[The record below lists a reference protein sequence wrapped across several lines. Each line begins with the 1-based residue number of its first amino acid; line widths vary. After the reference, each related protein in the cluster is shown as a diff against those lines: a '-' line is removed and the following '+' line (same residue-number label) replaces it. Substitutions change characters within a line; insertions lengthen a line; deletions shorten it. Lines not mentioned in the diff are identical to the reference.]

1 MSGHTDGRTLPPPG
15 TNTTA
20 HAATGPATRT
30 SGRDEPTV
38 PGDGP
43 SEPTTPD
50 EGHSA
55 PTAGD
60 EHSEPTARTSG
71 RDESTAPGDGPS
83 EPTTPDE
90 GHSEP
95 TARPDGRGEPAL
107 SGRRSEPIA
116 RNDSAVTDSSRK
128 ASSSVAGH
136 DSGTPVTRVFGIRH
150 HGPGSARSLRQALE
164 EFGPDAILIEGP
176 ADADPLVG
184 FVAADTMAPP
194 VALLAYVPDSPARAA
209 FWPFAVFSP
218 EWQALRY
225 GVEHTVPVRFCDLPA
240 TNVLAIEEDNRAG
253 RTDPLAALAAA
264 AGFDDA
270 ERWWDAVVES
280 VPDSAAFDAITEAMA
295 ALRENAP
302 ATVEAG
308 PTTPDDSG
316 TSPGEPTAPGEAA
329 TPPAEPSE
337 HGGTE
342 LLTGEFVSEQ
352 SPNPDE
358 PVLAPLVVDEHT
370 LRREAYMRQTMRQ
383 VLKSGAKR
391 LAVVCGAWH
400 APALTGPLGPAA
412 PDTRLLKGL
421 PKTKAA
427 LTWVPWT
434 HSRLAAGS
442 GYGAGVTSP
451 GWYHHLFTETERPV
465 ARWLTKVAGVLR
477 AHDLP
482 VSSAH
487 IIEAV
492 RLADTLAALR
502 GRPLA
507 GLSEVT
513 EAVRSVMCGGDETML
528 RLVVDELV
536 VGETLGGVP
545 EDTPTV
551 PLAAD
556 LRARIKTLRLKQEAL
571 ARTVDLDLRKPRDV
585 ERSQLLHRLRLL
597 GIGWG
602 TPTVGEVRSTGTFR
616 ETWTLRWEPEFAVR
630 IVEAAIWG
638 TTLRTA
644 AEAKILDTA
653 SRDGVSVTE
662 LADALELALLAD
674 LGGATAGLIRRLEA
688 VAALDHDVTHLLGAL
703 PGLTR
708 TLRYGDVRGTD
719 TEALVHVADSLLV
732 RICAGLPGAVTGLDT
747 DAAESLRAQIDA
759 AHIAISTRDDEHA
772 TTEWLATLQRIA
784 DRDDVHGAIGGRAV
798 RLLCDAERIDDADS
812 ARRLAAALSV
822 GNTPAAKAAWIDGFL
837 GGRGLLLVHDR
848 ELLRRIDDWLRDLA
862 EDQFVATVP
871 LLRRTFGFFE
881 SGERR
886 AIGQA
891 LRDTGTAPAT
901 PATPAAVDPARG
913 QLALRTAT
921 TILEAAR

>member
-1 MSGHTDGRTLPPPG
+1 MSEQTDDGTTKPP
-15 TNTTA
+15 
-20 HAATGPATRT
+20 
-30 SGRDEPTV
+30 
-38 PGDGP
+38 
-43 SEPTTPD
+43 
-50 EGHSA
+50 
-55 PTAGD
+55 
-60 EHSEPTARTSG
+60 
-71 RDESTAPGDGPS
+71 
-83 EPTTPDE
+83 
-90 GHSEP
+90 
-95 TARPDGRGEPAL
+95 
-107 SGRRSEPIA
+107 
-116 RNDSAVTDSSRK
+116 
-128 ASSSVAGH
+128 H
-136 DSGTPVTRVFGIRH
+136 DTPVTRVFGIRH
-150 HGPGSARSLRQALE
+150 HGPGSARSLRHALE

-176 ADADPLVG
+176 SDADPLVG

-225 GVEHTVPVRFCDLPA
+225 GVEHGVPVRFCDLPA
-240 TNVLAIEEDNRAG
+240 SQVLAADDAERGD
-253 RTDPLAALAAA
+253 RTDPLGTLAAA
-264 AGFDDA
+264 AGYDDA
-270 ERWWDAVVES
+270 ERWWDSVVES
-280 VPDSAAFDAITEAMA
+280 VPDSTAFDAITEAMA
-295 ALRENAP
+295 ALREDAP
-302 ATVEAG
+302 VSPEADPTV
-308 PTTPDDSG
+308 
-316 TSPGEPTAPGEAA
+316 
-329 TPPAEPSE
+329 AEPSAVE
-337 HGGTE
+337 PPEVADADPSVAIEAGQAAATR
-342 LLTGEFVSEQ
+342 EF
-352 SPNPDE
+352 
-358 PVLAPLVVDEHT
+358 APLVVDQHT
-370 LRREAYMRQTMRQ
+370 LRREAHMRQTMRQ
-383 VLKSGAKR
+383 VLKGGAQR

-451 GWYHHLFTETERPV
+451 GWYHHLFSETERPV

-528 RLVVDELV
+528 RLVIDELV

-571 ARTVDLDLRKPRDV
+571 ARTVDLDLRKDRDV
-585 ERSQLLHRLRLL
+585 ERSHLLHRLRLL
-597 GIGWG
+597 GIDWG
-602 TPTVGEVRSTGTFR
+602 TPTVGETRNTGTFR
-616 ETWTLRWEPEFAVR
+616 ETWALRWEPEFEVR
-630 IVEAAIWG
+630 IVEAAVWG

-653 SRDGVSVTE
+653 ARDDVTVSA
-662 LADALELALLAD
+662 LAEALELALLAD
-674 LGGATAGLIRRLEA
+674 LGGATDGLITRLEA
-688 VAALDHDVTHLLGAL
+688 AAALDHDVTHLLTAL

-719 TEALVHVADSLLV
+719 TKALAHVADGLLV

-747 DAAESLRAQIDA
+747 DAAEALRAQIDA
-759 AHIAISTRDDEHA
+759 AHTAISTRDDEHA
-772 TTEWLATLQRIA
+772 STEWLATLHRVA
-784 DRDDVHGAIGGRAV
+784 DRDDVHGAIAGRAV

-848 ELLRRIDDWLRDLA
+848 ELLRRIDEWLRDLA
-862 EDQFVATVP
+862 EDQFVATLP
-871 LLRRTFGFFE
+871 LLRRTFGSFE

-891 LRDTGTAPAT
+891 LRDTGTTAAT
-901 PATPAAVDPARG
+901 PQNTTSLDPARG
-913 QLALRTAT
+913 RLALHAATA
-921 TILEAAR
+921 ILGAAG

>member
-1 MSGHTDGRTLPPPG
+1 MSQANKATSQ
-15 TNTTA
+15 
-20 HAATGPATRT
+20 ATGEAT
-30 SGRDEPTV
+30 
-38 PGDGP
+38 PGDA
-43 SEPTTPD
+43 D
-50 EGHSA
+50 IHRSA
-55 PTAGD
+55 TAGD
-60 EHSEPTARTSG
+60 VVETQEGTASAKSSTGSES
-71 RDESTAPGDGPS
+71 
-83 EPTTPDE
+83 
-90 GHSEP
+90 H
-95 TARPDGRGEPAL
+95 PAVD
-107 SGRRSEPIA
+107 A
-116 RNDSAVTDSSRK
+116 A
-128 ASSSVAGH
+128 A
-136 DSGTPVTRVFGIRH
+136 VTRVFGIRH
-150 HGPGSARSLRQALE
+150 HGPGSARSLRHALE
-164 EFGPDAILIEGP
+164 EFRPDAILIEGP

-184 FVAADTMAPP
+184 FVAADTMSPP

-218 EWQALRY
+218 EWQAMRY
-225 GVEHTVPVRFCDLPA
+225 GVDHAVPVRFCDLPA
-240 TNVLAIEEDNRAG
+240 THVLAADDDARG
-253 RTDPLAALAAA
+253 GGSDPLAALASA
-264 AGFDDA
+264 AGYDDA

-295 ALRENAP
+295 ALREDASHSATGITPPVADAP
-302 ATVEAG
+302 PQLGV
-308 PTTPDDSG
+308 PTPSDADPVSI
-316 TSPGEPTAPGEAA
+316 PGVPELSENLPAAPG
-329 TPPAEPSE
+329 
-337 HGGTE
+337 
-342 LLTGEFVSEQ
+342 FVSPAGTDRQ
-352 SPNPDE
+352 DAA
-358 PVLAPLVVDEHT
+358 LAPLIVDHHT
-370 LRREAYMRQTMRQ
+370 LVREAHMRQVMRQ
-383 VLKSGAKR
+383 VLKGGAKR

-400 APALTGPLGPAA
+400 APALVEPLGPAA

-451 GWYHHLFTETERPV
+451 GWYHHLFTETEQPV

-477 AHDLP
+477 SHDLP

-502 GRPLA
+502 GRPLP

-528 RLVVDELV
+528 RLVIDELV

-556 LRARIKTLRLKQEAL
+556 LRARCKTLRLKQEAL
-571 ARTVDLDLRKPRDV
+571 ARTVDLDLRKERDV
-585 ERSQLLHRLRLL
+585 ERSHLLHRLRLL

-602 TPTVGEVRSTGTFR
+602 TPTTGEVRSTGTFR
-616 ETWTLRWEPEFAVR
+616 ETWTLRWEPEFEVR
-630 IVEAAIWG
+630 IVEAAVWG

-644 AEAKILDTA
+644 AETKILDTA
-653 SRDGVSVTE
+653 SRDDVTVTA
-662 LADALELALLAD
+662 LAHALETALLAD
-674 LGGATAGLIRRLEA
+674 LGGATEGLITRLEA
-688 VAALDHDVTHLLGAL
+688 AAALDHDVTHLLGAL

-719 TEALVHVADSLLV
+719 TKALAHVADGLLV

-747 DAAESLRAQIDA
+747 DAAEALRAQIDA
-759 AHIAISTRDDEHA
+759 AHTAISTRDDEHA

-812 ARRLAAALSV
+812 ARRLAAALSI
-822 GNTPAAKAAWIDGFL
+822 GNTPAAKAAWVDGFL

-848 ELLRRIDDWLRDLA
+848 ELLRRIDEWLRELN
-862 EDQFVATVP
+862 EDQFVATLP
-871 LLRRTFGFFE
+871 LLRRTFGSFE

-886 AIGQA
+886 AISQA
-891 LRDTGTAPAT
+891 LRDTGSAPTTARGT
-901 PATPAAVDPARG
+901 TEVDPVRG
-913 QLALRTAT
+913 RLALRAATA
-921 TILEAAR
+921 ILGAAG

>member
-1 MSGHTDGRTLPPPG
+1 MGFSMSQAKKATSQAAGEATGDADIRSS
-15 TNTTA
+15 TTA
-20 HAATGPATRT
+20 GNVVETQEGTASAEAGMGA
-30 SGRDEPTV
+30 E
-38 PGDGP
+38 
-43 SEPTTPD
+43 TTAK
-50 EGHSA
+50 S
-55 PTAGD
+55 
-60 EHSEPTARTSG
+60 
-71 RDESTAPGDGPS
+71 ST
-83 EPTTPDE
+83 
-90 GHSEP
+90 
-95 TARPDGRGEPAL
+95 
-107 SGRRSEPIA
+107 
-116 RNDSAVTDSSRK
+116 DSASHPAVD
-128 ASSSVAGH
+128 AAA
-136 DSGTPVTRVFGIRH
+136 VTRVFGIRH
-150 HGPGSARSLRQALE
+150 HGPGSARSLRHALE
-164 EFGPDAILIEGP
+164 EFRPDAILIEGP

-184 FVAADTMAPP
+184 FVAADTMTPP
-194 VALLAYVPDSPARAA
+194 VALLAYLPDSPARAA

-218 EWQALRY
+218 EWQAMRY
-225 GVEHTVPVRFCDLPA
+225 GVDHAVPVRFCDLPA
-240 TNVLAIEEDNRAG
+240 ANVLAADDDARG
-253 RTDPLAALAAA
+253 GGSDPLAALASA
-264 AGFDDA
+264 AGYDDA

-280 VPDSAAFDAITEAMA
+280 VPDSAAFDAITEAMG
-295 ALRENAP
+295 ALREDAPHDAADTTPHPVAVTAP
-302 ATVEAG
+302 A
-308 PTTPDDSG
+308 
-316 TSPGEPTAPGEAA
+316 EPTAQPAPEADADADADAGTASAPDLPDMPSVPIEFGLPVPGGRDDPA
-329 TPPAEPSE
+329 TAR
-337 HGGTE
+337 
-342 LLTGEFVSEQ
+342 
-352 SPNPDE
+352 
-358 PVLAPLVVDEHT
+358 LVVDQHT
-370 LRREAYMRQTMRQ
+370 LQREAHMRQVMRQ
-383 VLKSGAKR
+383 VLKGGAKR

-400 APALTGPLGPAA
+400 APALAGPLGPAA
-412 PDTRLLKGL
+412 PDMRLLKGL

-477 AHDLP
+477 RHDLP

-528 RLVVDELV
+528 RLVIDELV

-556 LRARIKTLRLKQEAL
+556 LRARCKTLRLKQEAL
-571 ARTVDLDLRKPRDV
+571 ARNVDLDLRKERDV
-585 ERSQLLHRLRLL
+585 ERSHLLHRLRLL

-602 TPTVGEVRSTGTFR
+602 TPTTGEVRSTGTFR
-616 ETWTLRWEPEFAVR
+616 ETWTLRWEPEFEVR
-630 IVEAAIWG
+630 IVEAAVWG

-644 AEAKILDTA
+644 AETKILDTA
-653 SRDGVSVTE
+653 SRDDVTVTA
-662 LADALELALLAD
+662 LAHALETALLAD
-674 LGGATAGLIRRLEA
+674 LGGATEGLITRLEA
-688 VAALDHDVTHLLGAL
+688 AAALDHDVTHLLGAL

-719 TEALVHVADSLLV
+719 TKALAHVADGLLV

-747 DAAESLRAQIDA
+747 DAAKALRAQIDA
-759 AHIAISTRDDEHA
+759 AHTAISTRDDEHA

-812 ARRLAAALSV
+812 ARRLAAALSI
-822 GNTPAAKAAWIDGFL
+822 GNTPAAKAAWVDGFL

-848 ELLRRIDDWLRDLA
+848 ELLRRIDEWLRDLN
-862 EDQFVATVP
+862 EDQFVATLP
-871 LLRRTFGFFE
+871 LLRRTFGSFE

-886 AIGQA
+886 AISQA
-891 LRDTGTAPAT
+891 LRDTGSAPTTARGT
-901 PATPAAVDPARG
+901 TEVDPVRG
-913 QLALRTAT
+913 RLALRAATA
-921 TILEAAR
+921 ILGAAG

>member
-1 MSGHTDGRTLPPPG
+1 MSQRNKATHP
-15 TNTTA
+15 
-20 HAATGPATRT
+20 ATGGTT
-30 SGRDEPTV
+30 
-38 PGDGP
+38 PGDPASDADIRESSG
-43 SEPTTPD
+43 SD
-50 EGHSA
+50 
-55 PTAGD
+55 AG
-60 EHSEPTARTSG
+60 A
-71 RDESTAPGDGPS
+71 
-83 EPTTPDE
+83 
-90 GHSEP
+90 
-95 TARPDGRGEPAL
+95 
-107 SGRRSEPIA
+107 
-116 RNDSAVTDSSRK
+116 
-128 ASSSVAGH
+128 ASDPLVDAAA
-136 DSGTPVTRVFGIRH
+136 VTRVFGIRH
-150 HGPGSARSLRQALE
+150 HGPGSARSLRHALE
-164 EFGPDAILIEGP
+164 EFRPDAILIEGP

-194 VALLAYVPDSPARAA
+194 VALLAYVPDSPAHAA

-218 EWQALRY
+218 EWQAMRY
-225 GVEHTVPVRFCDLPA
+225 GVDHAVPVRFCDLPA
-240 TNVLAIEEDNRAG
+240 TNVLAADDDARG
-253 RTDPLAALAAA
+253 GGSDPLAALASA
-264 AGFDDA
+264 AGYDDA

-280 VPDSAAFDAITEAMA
+280 VPDSAAFDAITEAMTT
-295 ALRENAP
+295 LREDAPHAATGITPPPADAAPPLSASAPTDTEVPDPVTTSPLDAPELLEEPSGANGFESPGAADRHDP
-302 ATVEAG
+302 AT
-308 PTTPDDSG
+308 
-316 TSPGEPTAPGEAA
+316 
-329 TPPAEPSE
+329 
-337 HGGTE
+337 
-342 LLTGEFVSEQ
+342 
-352 SPNPDE
+352 
-358 PVLAPLVVDEHT
+358 APLIVDQHT
-370 LRREAYMRQTMRQ
+370 LVREAHMRQVMRQ
-383 VLKSGAKR
+383 VLKGGAKR

-400 APALTGPLGPAA
+400 APALVEPLGPAA
-412 PDTRLLKGL
+412 PDMRLLKGL

-477 AHDLP
+477 SHDLP

-502 GRPLA
+502 GRPLP

-556 LRARIKTLRLKQEAL
+556 LRARCKTLRLKQEAL
-571 ARTVDLDLRKPRDV
+571 ARNVDLDLRKERDV
-585 ERSQLLHRLRLL
+585 ERSHLLHRLRLL

-602 TPTVGEVRSTGTFR
+602 TPTTGEVRSTGTFR
-616 ETWTLRWEPEFAVR
+616 ETWTLRWEPEFEVR
-630 IVEAAIWG
+630 IVEAAVWG

-644 AEAKILDTA
+644 AETKILDTA
-653 SRDGVSVTE
+653 SRDDVTVTA
-662 LADALELALLAD
+662 LADALEMALLAN
-674 LGGATAGLIRRLEA
+674 LGGATEGLISRLEA
-688 VAALDHDVTHLLGAL
+688 AAALDHDVTHLLGAL

-719 TEALVHVADSLLV
+719 TKALAHVADGLLV

-747 DAAESLRAQIDA
+747 DAAQALRTQIDA
-759 AHIAISTRDDEHA
+759 AHTAISTRDDEHSS
-772 TTEWLATLQRIA
+772 TEWLATLQRIA
-784 DRDDVHGAIGGRAV
+784 DRDDVHGAIAGRAV

-848 ELLRRIDDWLRDLA
+848 ELLRRIDEWLRDLN
-862 EDQFVATVP
+862 EDQFVATLP
-871 LLRRTFGFFE
+871 LLRRTFGSFE

-886 AIGQA
+886 AISQA
-891 LRDTGTAPAT
+891 LRDTGSAPT
-901 PATPAAVDPARG
+901 TSDGRTAVDPIRG
-913 QLALRTAT
+913 QLALRAATA
-921 TILEAAR
+921 ILGAAG

>member
-1 MSGHTDGRTLPPPG
+1 MNQTE
-15 TNTTA
+15 NEVTA
-20 HAATGPATRT
+20 
-30 SGRDEPTV
+30 
-38 PGDGP
+38 
-43 SEPTTPD
+43 
-50 EGHSA
+50 
-55 PTAGD
+55 
-60 EHSEPTARTSG
+60 
-71 RDESTAPGDGPS
+71 ESTAHENQAGRRAEPGD
-83 EPTTPDE
+83 
-90 GHSEP
+90 
-95 TARPDGRGEPAL
+95 AA
-107 SGRRSEPIA
+107 
-116 RNDSAVTDSSRK
+116 
-128 ASSSVAGH
+128 
-136 DSGTPVTRVFGIRH
+136 VTRVFGIRH

-164 EFGPDAILIEGP
+164 EFRPDAILIEGP

-184 FVAADTMAPP
+184 FVAADTMNPP
-194 VALLAYVPDSPARAA
+194 VALLAYVPDTPARAA

-218 EWQALRY
+218 EWQAMRY
-225 GVEHTVPVRFCDLPA
+225 GVDHAVPVRFCDLPA
-240 TNVLAIEEDNRAG
+240 AITLAADDESRGD
-253 RTDPLAALAAA
+253 RTDPLAALASA
-264 AGFDDA
+264 AGYDDA

-280 VPDSAAFDAITEAMA
+280 VPDSAAFDAIAEAMA
-295 ALRENAP
+295 ALREDAIHHAP
-302 ATVEAG
+302 TGHPDRATPEPDFAAL
-308 PTTPDDSG
+308 PTETALPHRDELPSDDSP
-316 TSPGEPTAPGEAA
+316 SPDLLAVPESGSPLTADPEN
-329 TPPAEPSE
+329 PA
-337 HGGTE
+337 
-342 LLTGEFVSEQ
+342 
-352 SPNPDE
+352 
-358 PVLAPLVVDEHT
+358 LAPLVVDQHT
-370 LRREAYMRQTMRQ
+370 LRREAYMRQVMRQ
-383 VLKSGAKR
+383 TLKDGAKR

-400 APALTGPLGPAA
+400 APALTGTLGPAA
-412 PDTRLLKGL
+412 PDARLLKGL
-421 PKTKAA
+421 PKIKTA

-513 EAVRSVMCGGDETML
+513 EAVRAVMCGGDETML
-528 RLVVDELV
+528 RLVIDELV

-545 EDTPTV
+545 ADTPTV

-556 LRARIKTLRLKQEAL
+556 LRARSKTLRLKQEAL
-571 ARTVDLDLRKPRDV
+571 ARTVDLDLRKERDV

-597 GIGWG
+597 GVDWG
-602 TPTVGEVRSTGTFR
+602 TPTVGEVRNTGTFR
-616 ETWTLRWEPEFAVR
+616 ETWTLRWEPEFEVR
-630 IVEAAIWG
+630 IVEAAVWG

-653 SRDGVSVTE
+653 SRDGVSVAD
-662 LADALELALLAD
+662 LADALEMALLAD
-674 LGGATAGLIRRLEA
+674 LGGATDGLITRLEA
-688 VAALDHDVTHLLGAL
+688 AAALDHDVTHLLGAL

-719 TEALVHVADSLLV
+719 TKALAHVADGLLV

-747 DAAESLRAQIDA
+747 DAAEALRAQIDA
-759 AHIAISTRDDEHA
+759 AHTAISTRDDDH
-772 TTEWLATLQRIA
+772 TTSEWLATLQRIA
-784 DRDDVHGAIGGRAV
+784 DRDDVHGAISGRAV

-848 ELLRRIDDWLRDLA
+848 ELLRRIDEWLRELS
-862 EDQFVATVP
+862 EDQFVATLP
-871 LLRRTFGFFE
+871 LLRRTFGSFE

-891 LRDTGTAPAT
+891 LRDTGT
-901 PATPAAVDPARG
+901 TPAAATGATPIDPVRG
-913 QLALRTAT
+913 QLALRAATA
-921 TILEAAR
+921 ILGAAG

>member
-1 MSGHTDGRTLPPPG
+1 MSQR
-15 TNTTA
+15 NKTT
-20 HAATGPATRT
+20 HPATG
-30 SGRDEPTV
+30 D
-38 PGDGP
+38 
-43 SEPTTPD
+43 
-50 EGHSA
+50 
-55 PTAGD
+55 
-60 EHSEPTARTSG
+60 
-71 RDESTAPGDGPS
+71 TAPGDPASAADIAGSAGSDTGDTAETLEAVTSAAAGAGAETGPS
-83 EPTTPDE
+83 A
-90 GHSEP
+90 G
-95 TARPDGRGEPAL
+95 
-107 SGRRSEPIA
+107 
-116 RNDSAVTDSSRK
+116 
-128 ASSSVAGH
+128 ASSDPLLGAAA
-136 DSGTPVTRVFGIRH
+136 VTRVFGIRH
-150 HGPGSARSLRQALE
+150 HGPGSARSLRHALE
-164 EFGPDAILIEGP
+164 EFRPDAILIEGP

-218 EWQALRY
+218 EWQAMRY
-225 GVEHTVPVRFCDLPA
+225 GVDHAVPVRFCDLPA
-240 TNVLAIEEDNRAG
+240 TNVLAADDDARGGGA
-253 RTDPLAALAAA
+253 DPLAALASA
-264 AGFDDA
+264 AGYDDA

-280 VPDSAAFDAITEAMA
+280 VPDSAAFDAITEAMTV
-295 ALRENAP
+295 LREDARHS
-302 ATVEAG
+302 AT
-308 PTTPDDSG
+308 G
-316 TSPGEPTAPGEAA
+316 T
-329 TPPAEPSE
+329 TPPAPPRLDVSTPSDAAVPDPVSGSPLDAPDLPE
-337 HGGTE
+337 KHSAA
-342 LLTGEFVSEQ
+342 TGFE
-352 SPNPDE
+352 SPTDAERPDTAI
-358 PVLAPLVVDEHT
+358 APLLVDHHT
-370 LRREAYMRQTMRQ
+370 LVREAHMRQVMRQ
-383 VLKSGAKR
+383 VLKGGAQR

-400 APALTGPLGPAA
+400 APALAEPLGPAA
-412 PDTRLLKGL
+412 PDMRLLKGL

-477 AHDLP
+477 THDLP

-502 GRPLA
+502 GRPLP

-528 RLVVDELV
+528 RLVIDELV

-556 LRARIKTLRLKQEAL
+556 LRARCKTLRLKQEAL
-571 ARTVDLDLRKPRDV
+571 ARNVDLDLRKERDV
-585 ERSQLLHRLRLL
+585 ERSHLLHRLRLL

-602 TPTVGEVRSTGTFR
+602 TPTTGEVRSTGTFR
-616 ETWTLRWEPEFAVR
+616 ETWTLRWEPEFEVR
-630 IVEAAIWG
+630 IVEAAVWG

-644 AEAKILDTA
+644 AETKILDTA
-653 SRDGVSVTE
+653 SRDDVTVTA
-662 LADALELALLAD
+662 LAAALETALLAD
-674 LGGATAGLIRRLEA
+674 LGGATDGLITRLEA
-688 VAALDHDVTHLLGAL
+688 AAALDHDVTHLLGAL

-719 TEALVHVADSLLV
+719 TKALAHVADGLLV

-747 DAAESLRAQIDA
+747 DAAQALRTQIDA
-759 AHIAISTRDDEHA
+759 AHTAISTRDDEHA
-772 TTEWLATLQRIA
+772 TTEWLATLHRIA

-798 RLLCDAERIDDADS
+798 RLLCDAERIDDAES

-848 ELLRRIDDWLRDLA
+848 ELLRRIDEWLRDLN
-862 EDQFVATVP
+862 EDQFVATLP
-871 LLRRTFGFFE
+871 LLRRTFGSFE

-886 AIGQA
+886 AISQA
-891 LRDTGTAPAT
+891 LRDTGSAPTTSDGPT
-901 PATPAAVDPARG
+901 PVDPIRG
-913 QLALRTAT
+913 QLALRAATA
-921 TILEAAR
+921 ILGAAG